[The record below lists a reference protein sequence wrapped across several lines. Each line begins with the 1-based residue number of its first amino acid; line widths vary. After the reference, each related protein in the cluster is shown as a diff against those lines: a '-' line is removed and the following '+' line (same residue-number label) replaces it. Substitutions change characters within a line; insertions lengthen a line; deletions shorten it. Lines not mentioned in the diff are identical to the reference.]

1 MSDYYE
7 TAQTAEALD
16 ERMVLMQ
23 QYVDL
28 DSARKQMDREQKFLA
43 EKSHK
48 LAAEFRQVSERLR
61 NMLGFDD
68 PMAAAKRSLEAEVEQ
83 MRAAR

>member
-1 MSDYYE
+1 MYDDE
-7 TAQTAEALD
+7 PQDVEVD
-16 ERMVLMQ
+16 ERLMLIQ

-28 DSARKQMDREQKFLA
+28 DSARKQMDTERKFLE

-61 NMLGFDD
+61 TILGFDE
-68 PMAAAKRSLEAEVEQ
+68 PMAVAKRSLEAEVE
-83 MRAAR
+83 RLR